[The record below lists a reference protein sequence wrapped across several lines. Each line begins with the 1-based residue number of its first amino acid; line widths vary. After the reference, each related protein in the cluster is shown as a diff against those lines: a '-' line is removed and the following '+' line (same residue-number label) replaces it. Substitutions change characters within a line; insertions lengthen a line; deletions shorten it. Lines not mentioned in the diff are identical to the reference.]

1 MGVIIISG
9 GIGSGK
15 STVCEIFNAQY
26 GWPVYEADNR
36 VKELYLQ
43 HDGLLNDIESAL
55 GESFRDEKGVFM
67 PSSLAARIFMDNKA
81 LETVESYVFPVLM
94 DDFLIWRKINADKE
108 YVILESATILE
119 KPQLRGIG
127 DCVVVVDAP
136 IEVRVE
142 RAAFRGQTTKEVIRR
157 RIGCQPL
164 MNSISEGS
172 VPEGI
177 DFIIKNDSDLEQLAE
192 EVNKAAEMIM
202 RQNK

>member
-43 HDGLLNDIESAL
+43 HGSLLNDIEQAL
-55 GESFRDEKGVFM
+55 GQSFRDENGNFL
-67 PSSLAARIFMDNKA
+67 PSALASRIFGDIKA

-94 DDFLIWRKINADKE
+94 EDFRSWRKINADNE

-142 RAAFRGQTTKEVIRR
+142 RAALRGQTTKEVIRQ

-164 MNSISEGS
+164 MNSISEGNAH
-172 VPEGI
+172 EGI

-192 EVNKAAEMIM
+192 EVNNAAEMIM
-202 RQNK
+202 KQNN

>member
-15 STVCEIFNAQY
+15 STVCKILCDQF

-94 DDFLIWRKINADKE
+94 NDFCSWKEGHADKE
-108 YVILESATILE
+108 HVILESATILE
-119 KPQLRGIG
+119 KPQLSGIG
-127 DCVVVVDAP
+127 DYVIVVDAP
-136 IEVRVE
+136 IEVRVD
-142 RAAFRGQTTKEVIRR
+142 RAALRGQTTKEVIRK
-157 RIGCQPL
+157 RIECQPL
-164 MNSISEGS
+164 MNSISEGN

-177 DFIIKNDSDLEQLAE
+177 DHVIINDSDLESLTE
-192 EVNKAAEMIM
+192 KVVNTTRMIIK
-202 RQNK
+202 QES

>member
-142 RAAFRGQTTKEVIRR
+142 RAAFRGQTTKEVISR
-157 RIGCQPL
+157 RIG
-164 MNSISEGS
+164 
-172 VPEGI
+172 
-177 DFIIKNDSDLEQLAE
+177 
-192 EVNKAAEMIM
+192 
-202 RQNK
+202 